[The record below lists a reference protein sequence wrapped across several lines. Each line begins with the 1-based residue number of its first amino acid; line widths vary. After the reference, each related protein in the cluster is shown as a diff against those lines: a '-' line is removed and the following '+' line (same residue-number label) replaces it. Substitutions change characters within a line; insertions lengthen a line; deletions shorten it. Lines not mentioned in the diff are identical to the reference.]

1 MRFVLLT
8 LLSLCLGLGL
18 GWYLGHGSRAE
29 LRAERNAALSA
40 QSRTECAPPPPV
52 NLGSCA
58 VAIDPEVLRAE
69 LARALGNAGTVPA
82 GAAPAEGPAPNQE
95 AAPPPSP
102 SQVAA
107 FDKARTV
114 VERVTTQGSMTRE
127 QALQMRGLLASVD
140 PDSRLDL
147 MQKMVRA
154 MNQGK
159 LTVEDNLPPF

>member
-1 MRFVLLT
+1 MRLALFT

-40 QSRTECAPPPPV
+40 QVRSECAPSPT

-58 VAIDPEVLRAE
+58 VAIDPELLRSE
-69 LARALGNAGTVPA
+69 LARALKNAGTVPA
-82 GAAPAEGPAPNQE
+82 GSAPADTPAPNQE
-95 AAPPPSP
+95 ATPPPSP

-114 VERVTTQGSMTRE
+114 VERVTAQGSMTRE
-127 QALQMRGLLASVD
+127 QALEMRGLLASVD
-140 PDSRLDL
+140 PDSRIDL
-147 MQKMVRA
+147 MQRIVRA

-159 LTVEDNLPPF
+159 LNVDDNLPPF